1 MTVYA
6 FSTEN
11 WDRDPAEV
19 TALMDIILK
28 YCDEIL
34 EQAVERGMKVQV
46 LSTEAHRVSGVHA
59 RHECCLRTNVL

>member
-1 MTVYA
+1 LQVLTVYA

-19 TALMDIILK
+19 ETLMEIILK

-34 EQAVERGMKVQV
+34 EKAVESKMKVKV
-46 LSTEAHRVSGVHA
+46 LSTETHRVSSLPVYDK
-59 RHECCLRTNVL
+59 

>member
-1 MTVYA
+1 LQVLTVYA

-19 TALMDIILK
+19 ETLMEIILK

-34 EQAVERGMKVQV
+34 EKAVERKMKVKV
-46 LSTEAHRVSGVHA
+46 LSTETHRVSFLPA
-59 RHECCLRTNVL
+59 YDT